1 MTSSYN
7 PFTGTFER
15 GDLHTGASAIAD
27 PGTPIAAQTT
37 DRSLQERHGEGKWT
51 STSDLARGEGIERT
65 VRNANGFPVLDRP
78 YQAQDRVNIPG
89 MNGVTLAQAAQLGF
103 AKMNQDGSFS
113 FSGEAGSDRAAAPS
127 NNPQGNPQGQPSGD
141 TEGAPSDA
149 ETFRISDSGEEAMT
163 ALVGSL
169 PQSTQMAAINA
180 VVETGNISPE
190 MIDRMAQR
198 SGQDPEELTRQV
210 LAVHEGFYDAVMDR
224 VGALGVHDD
233 ELFGDF
239 INTDSRMAR
248 QMQQAV
254 RDMVMNND
262 PTGFDSLAQKF
273 TAELDLIDPES
284 VTAALKGAGI
294 QHRKSGSGEILLT
307 MQGHPEVSYREA
319 VKLGLI
325 KVSRA

>member
-1 MTSSYN
+1 MATSFN
-7 PFTGTFER
+7 PFTGSFEQ

-37 DRSLQERHGEGKWT
+37 DRSLQERRERDGEGRWKSGT
-51 STSDLARGEGIERT
+51 DLARGEGIERT
-65 VRNANGFPVLDRP
+65 VRSGTGSMVLDRA
-78 YQAQDRVNIPG
+78 YKGTDRVDLPG
-89 MNGVTLAQAAQLGF
+89 APGVPLDIAAQLGF
-103 AKMNQDGSFS
+103 VTRNPDGSFS

-127 NNPQGNPQGQPSGD
+127 TNPQGQPSGD

-163 ALVGSL
+163 ALVGTL

-180 VVETGNISPE
+180 MVETGNISPE
-190 MIDRMAQR
+190 MIDRMAQKA
-198 SGQDPEELTRQV
+198 GADPAALASQIE
-210 LAVHEGFYDAVMDR
+210 AVHEGFYDATLDR
-224 VGALGVHDD
+224 LGTLGVHDD
-233 ELFGDF
+233 ELFGEF
-239 INTDSRMAR
+239 IQGDSRMVR